1 MDVVTVVQAT
11 GPLLVSFPHSGTEVP
26 DSIKSRFTY
35 AGHRLADTD
44 WYVPELYEFLAR
56 LPVSTVTANYSRY
69 VVDVNRSGEGA
80 TLYPGQ
86 RETELCPTSTFADQP
101 IYRDGELPDEAEL
114 ALRRERSWQPYHQT
128 LCAELE
134 RIKAIHGYALLWD
147 AHSIAAEVPRFFD
160 GVLPMLN
167 LGTADGQ
174 SCDPLLAEELHSVMQ
189 QSGFTSVHNG
199 RFKGGFITRH
209 YGDPQAS
216 IQATQMEIAQSAYLS
231 EQMNAQKMPALDT
244 NKAERLSNVLMK
256 MIISMM
262 FYRSK

>member
-1 MDVVTVVQAT
+1 MDVVKVVQAT

-26 DSIKSRFTY
+26 ELIRQRFTG
-35 AGHRLADTD
+35 AAQRLADTD

-69 VVDVNRSGEGA
+69 VVDVNRPAEGA
-80 TLYPGQ
+80 ALYPGQ

-101 IYRDGELPDEAEL
+101 IYRDGELPDEDEV
-114 ALRRERSWQPYHQT
+114 ALRREIYWQPYHQT
-128 LCAELE
+128 ISAELE

-147 AHSIAAEVPRFFD
+147 AHSIAAQVPRFFD
-160 GVLPMLN
+160 GVLPTLN

-174 SCDPLLAEELHSVMQ
+174 SCDPPLAEDLHSVMQ
-189 QSGFTSVHNG
+189 KSGFTSVHNG

-209 YGDPQAS
+209 YGDPRAS
-216 IQATQMEIAQSAYLS
+216 IHAVQMEIAQSAYLS
-231 EQMNAQKMPALDT
+231 DQMTAQKMPQLDT
-244 NKAERLSNVLMK
+244 KKAERLSDVLMK

-262 FYRSK
+262 CYRSE